1 MYRHKKD
8 EFFMNKKRIQKAE
21 VISLLET
28 AGFSRTNPYYI
39 VQQGRVANLCTM
51 KDRDRL
57 MLLKEVSGTSVYED
71 RRAESLK
78 ILQESGV
85 QQERIDVR
93 YALPFR
99 VHCFCLVVLIKMIGG
114 SITMLYILPCLCII

>member
-1 MYRHKKD
+1 
-8 EFFMNKKRIQKAE
+8 MNKKRIQKTE

-51 KDRDRL
+51 KDKDRL
-57 MLLKEVSGTSVYED
+57 LLLKEVSGTSVYED

-85 QQERIDVR
+85 QQERIDVS
-93 YALPFR
+93 
-99 VHCFCLVVLIKMIGG
+99 G
-114 SITMLYILPCLCII
+114 YIVMCI